1 MPKADDRQDATLTT
15 SVYVQLRSDLLSGRL
30 RPGEKLAAEALR
42 SRFQIGSTPIREA
55 LNRLLVEGFV
65 ALEAQKGFSVAP
77 VSEKDLRE
85 LVTARCWIDGM
96 AVRQSIASHDMAW
109 EEALLLSYH
118 RLSRTSRTPA
128 ENPDQTE
135 PNWERLHRRFHMALV
150 SGCGSQWVVRIS
162 EQLFDAAE
170 RYRLLGAVHVPE
182 RNELDEH
189 RAILDAC
196 LERRPDDATRLL
208 EQHYGRTFKVIAEA
222 MGKTRQGRPT
232 PPQGD

>member
-1 MPKADDRQDATLTT
+1 MAQPDDRQYATLTT
-15 SVYVQLRSDLLSGRL
+15 SVYIQLRSDLLSGKL

-42 SRFQIGSTPIREA
+42 SRFKIGSTPIREA
-55 LNRLLVEGFV
+55 LNRLLAEGFV

-109 EEALLLSYH
+109 EENLLLAFH
-118 RLSRTSRTPA
+118 RLSRSSRQSTD
-128 ENPDQTE
+128 NPGQSD
-135 PNWERLHRRFHMALV
+135 PDWEQLHRRFHMALV
-150 SGCGSQWVVRIS
+150 GGCGSHWICRIS

-170 RYRLLGAVHVPE
+170 RYRLLAANQVPE
-182 RNELDEH
+182 RNELEEH

-196 LERRPDDATRLL
+196 LERRPDDAIRML
-208 EQHYGRTFKVIAEA
+208 EHHYGRTFEVIIEA
-222 MGKTRQGRPT
+222 MAT
-232 PPQGD
+232 PD

>member
-1 MPKADDRQDATLTT
+1 MAQADDRQDATLTT
-15 SVYVQLRSDLLSGRL
+15 SVYIQLRSDLLSGKL

-42 SRFQIGSTPIREA
+42 SRFKIGSTPIREA
-55 LNRLLVEGFV
+55 LNRLLAEGFV

-96 AVRQSIASHDMAW
+96 AVRQSIATHDMVW
-109 EEALLLSYH
+109 EEELLLAFH
-118 RLSRTSRTPA
+118 RLSRGSRPSA
-128 ENPDQTE
+128 DDPSIGD
-135 PNWERLHRRFHMALV
+135 PNWEHLHRRFHMALV
-150 SGCGSQWVVRIS
+150 GGCGSGWICRIS

-170 RYRLLGAVHVPE
+170 RYRLLAANQVPE

-196 LERRPDDATRLL
+196 LERRPDDATQLL
-208 EQHYGRTFKVIAEA
+208 DLHYGRTFDVIVDA
-222 MGKTRQGRPT
+222 MGTGR
-232 PPQGD
+232 